1 VLDGS
6 HMAII
11 NRRRKKKKKKMSTEK
26 LSFRFVDR
34 KLRKFLLKAL
44 LPFLYK
50 AGGLS
55 DAESEA

>member
-1 VLDGS
+1 
-6 HMAII
+6 
-11 NRRRKKKKKKMSTEK
+11 MSTEK